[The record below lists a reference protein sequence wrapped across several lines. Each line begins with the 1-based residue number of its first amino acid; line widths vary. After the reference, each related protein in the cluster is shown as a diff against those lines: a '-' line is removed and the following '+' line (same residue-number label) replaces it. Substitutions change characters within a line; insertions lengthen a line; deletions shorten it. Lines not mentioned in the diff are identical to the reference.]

1 MKAEKKPRITG
12 YEGQPEAVAAAH
24 QIMSVNDL
32 SGQAFKA
39 MVTLRSQKSRSP
51 ASVSKA
57 RGDLVMILNKVSYDL
72 GGLYYMF
79 CRDPEAFNN
88 NPDLKYTHRPSR
100 YQNLYQMALEYCSR
114 FSTSGNRFDID
125 LMSSRF
131 HRFEKV
137 YNEFW
142 AKKGKTIT
150 KANREEGLRKV
161 RKPIEY
167 RGVRVTQL
175 GESIC
180 RFAPVS
186 AHKTDAEFLTDVL
199 GKRWSDYI
207 DVSDFKLYYFSVSKT
222 LEPTVTEEI
231 TWEETE

>member
-1 MKAEKKPRITG
+1 MPVKDLNDKAFPAMSILRAYKVSPFPPR
-12 YEGQPEAVAAAH
+12 
-24 QIMSVNDL
+24 
-32 SGQAFKA
+32 
-39 MVTLRSQKSRSP
+39 
-51 ASVSKA
+51 VSKA

-88 NPDLKYTHRPSR
+88 NPDLKYSHRPSR

-125 LMSSRF
+125 LMSGRF

-142 AKKGKTIT
+142 AKRRKTIT